1 MKRLFAAIARA
12 LAAMK
17 RAVLVPVIEAGKLVW
32 RAVASLAPH
41 DPIAEAEAAVE
52 AQAAEP
58 APAPVALSPAE
69 QWGRAAVAFLTGEE
83 PEAAALDDAARF
95 YLDALSLDQQVALSQ
110 NEPAVIGRHLLG
122 ERLLPTLPRPMTPA
136 EYRGMEAARA
146 AAAAAEAHRRLTGD
160 EAKRLHFAEVL
171 DGLIDEPLPRAA

>member
-1 MKRLFAAIARA
+1 MLKAIVAAMARA

-17 RAVLVPVIEAGKLVW
+17 RITLVPVIEAGKLVW
-32 RAVASLAPH
+32 RAVQALAPH
-41 DPIAEAEAAVE
+41 DPVAEAEAAVE

-83 PEAAALDDAARF
+83 PEAATLDDAARF

-136 EYRGMEAARA
+136 EYRGMEVARA

-160 EAKRLHFAEVL
+160 ENKRTHFAAVL
-171 DGLIDEPLPRAA
+171 DELVAEPPRAA